1 MNSYLQFDKTILHD
15 NKLTCQ
21 ERMVYAIIC
30 SYETIKGFK
39 TSKGLI
45 AKEIGKGY
53 KTTQKI
59 LSRLRELGLVSL
71 KKIREGSKYIYYYVS
86 KAFESK
92 LEVKEVK
99 EEIKEVKETVV
110 APKDSDNNT
119 PLEGQVHISEFVEG
133 EILEVEKEA
142 TKEGLNADLGTIREA
157 IEIADNYDKKITNR
171 TKFILGTIRN
181 LLTNKKTSKANPNFK
196 KQKSLTCHNFSQ
208 REYDWESL
216 ESELL
221 GYGLEDS
228 VTELENVETNND
240 IPQLPSFIG
249 SALK

>member
-15 NKLTCQ
+15 NTLTCQ

-71 KKIREGSKYIYYYVS
+71 KKIREGSKYIYYYIS

-92 LEVKEVK
+92 IEAQEEVK
-99 EEIKEVKETVV
+99 EEVKKEV

-133 EILEVEKEA
+133 EVLEVEKEA
-142 TKEGLNADLGTIREA
+142 TKEGLNADLEVIRKA
-157 IEIADNYDKKITNR
+157 IEVANNYDKKITNR

-181 LLTNKKTSKANPNFK
+181 LLTNKKTSKSNPNFK

-208 REYDWESL
+208 REYDWDSL
-216 ESELL
+216 ENELL
-221 GYGLEDS
+221 GYGLNDS
-228 VTELENVETNND
+228 VSELENVEVNKD

-249 SALK
+249 SAL

>member
-15 NKLTCQ
+15 NTLTCQ

-110 APKDSDNNT
+110 APKDSDGNAPIN
-119 PLEGQVHISEFVEG
+119 GQVHINEFVEG

-157 IEIADNYDKKITNR
+157 IEVADNYDKKITNR

-181 LLTNKKTSKANPNFK
+181 LLTNKKTNKANPNFK